1 MSTSN
6 SATTS
11 NGNKSQYSPIFAND
25 NDDEIP
31 IKTKPPPAALQQK
44 EQSFLVDDDDDEEEE
59 EETFEN
65 DNIILNGEWDD
76 NDDEEENRRHNNATN
91 NDLTTP
97 LLARDNT
104 NDLFMELEMSYEN
117 MKSIS
122 SQSSSKAAAKATIS
136 KIQNNNNSNNNI
148 REQTKKQKRLTW
160 DKVSSNLQVQW
171 HDDFNS
177 FNDNEEYNNNDHNL
191 NSTTI
196 TNNNINHSNNNQ
208 RQQPSNLDMNI
219 SIASVF
225 LRDYEYSRPCSLS
238 PNLDSITPIQLEMYN
253 SRFSSSHQFLVCV
266 AMITLFLASF
276 FEGQSKNGFFDI
288 IFQTLFTSFAVLIF
302 TMDIVMR
309 GYYDDDNLFTMNIP
323 TLYTRKT
330 RARKWKVPM
339 LVMLMAVTLE
349 TAIKVLMNS
358 NTLFV
363 WSSMFKPIV
372 FFYVSSKARDG
383 KLLLFIGS
391 CIIPLFLF
399 VTIFFIY
406 NKMNLIHYLFFLCSS
421 LCFDKS

>member
-6 SATTS
+6 SATSTS
-11 NGNKSQYSPIFAND
+11 NENNSQYSPFFAND

-31 IKTKPPPAALQQK
+31 TKTKPPPTALQQK
-44 EQSFLVDDDDDEEEE
+44 EQSSNPRYTFLVDDDDE
-59 EETFEN
+59 EETFDD

-76 NDDEEENRRHNNATN
+76 NDDDEENRRERTNDNNNTN

-97 LLARDNT
+97 LLARNNT
-104 NDLFMELEMSYEN
+104 NDLFMELEMSHETL
-117 MKSIS
+117 KSLS
-122 SQSSSKAAAKATIS
+122 SPTSKAAKATNS
-136 KIQNNNNSNNNI
+136 MIQNNSNSNNNSD

-160 DKVSSNLQVQW
+160 DKVTSNLKVQW

-177 FNDNEEYNNNDHNL
+177 FNDDEEYNNNDHNL
-191 NSTTI
+191 LNSTAT
-196 TNNNINHSNNNQ
+196 TNNINHNNNQ
-208 RQQPSNLDMNI
+208 IQQSSNLDMNI

-253 SRFSSSHQFLVCV
+253 SRFSTSHQFLVCV

-288 IFQTLFTSFAVLIF
+288 IFQILFTSFAVLIF

-309 GYYDDDNLFTMNIP
+309 GHYDDDNLFTMNIP

-349 TAIKVLMNS
+349 TGIKVLMNS

-383 KLLLFIGS
+383 KLILVFVGSYIIFI
-391 CIIPLFLF
+391 CHNI
-399 VTIFFIY
+399 
-406 NKMNLIHYLFFLCSS
+406 
-421 LCFDKS
+421 

>member
-1 MSTSN
+1 MSANN
-6 SATTS
+6 SATTIDES
-11 NGNKSQYSPIFAND
+11 NSHHSSLCANFDND
-25 NDDEIP
+25 NDDDIP
-31 IKTKPPPAALQQK
+31 TMAALQQQQK
-44 EQSFLVDDDDDEEEE
+44 QQQSNPRYAFLVDDDEEEE
-59 EETFEN
+59 TYDD
-65 DNIILNGEWDD
+65 DNIILNGEWD
-76 NDDEEENRRHNNATN
+76 EEESIKRTN
-91 NDLTTP
+91 SNDLTTP
-97 LLARDNT
+97 LLARNNT
-104 NDLFMELEMSYEN
+104 NDLFMELEMSHETL
-117 MKSIS
+117 KSLAS
-122 SQSSSKAAAKATIS
+122 PQLKTNKVANSM
-136 KIQNNNNSNNNI
+136 IQNNNNSSGNIYNN

-160 DKVSSNLQVQW
+160 DKATSNLKVQW
-171 HDDFNS
+171 HDSFNS
-177 FNDNEEYNNNDHNL
+177 FDDDDDEECNNNDHNL
-191 NSTTI
+191 HLDSTTTLNN
-196 TNNNINHSNNNQ
+196 TNPNGDNEI
-208 RQQPSNLDMNI
+208 QQSSNLDMNI

-238 PNLDSITPIQLEMYN
+238 PNFDSITPIQLEMYN

-276 FEGQSKNGFFDI
+276 FEGQSKNGFLDI
-288 IFQTLFTSFAVLIF
+288 TFQILFTSFAVLIF

-372 FFYVSSKARDG
+372 FFYVSSKGRDG
-383 KLLLFIGS
+383 MS
-391 CIIPLFLF
+391 
-399 VTIFFIY
+399 
-406 NKMNLIHYLFFLCSS
+406 LFF
-421 LCFDKS
+421 CFCLSVCFFFVFLGLFDT